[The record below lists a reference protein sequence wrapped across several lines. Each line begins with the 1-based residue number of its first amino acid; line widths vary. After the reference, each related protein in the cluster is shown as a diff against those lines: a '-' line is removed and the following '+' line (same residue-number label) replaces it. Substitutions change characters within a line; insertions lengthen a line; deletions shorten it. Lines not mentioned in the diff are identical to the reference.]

1 MRPAPPVEAEPEAP
15 EPSPAGW
22 KRFLEFVAGEDRVLA
37 SYLQQGGLLEMSEAG
52 VKLGLEGL
60 YRTYL
65 KDRENMAL
73 LEQLLERFF
82 ARRMTVT
89 LVSPTEGEGGSEDP
103 PGPDQESA
111 EDIIDEALRMFGG
124 TVK

>member
-1 MRPAPPVEAEPEAP
+1 
-15 EPSPAGW
+15 
-22 KRFLEFVAGEDRVLA
+22 
-37 SYLQQGGLLEMSEAG
+37 MSEAG

-65 KDRENMAL
+65 KDRENMAV

-103 PGPDQESA
+103 PAPDQESA
-111 EDIIDEALRMFGG
+111 EDIIDEALKMFGG

>member
-1 MRPAPPVEAEPEAP
+1 
-15 EPSPAGW
+15 
-22 KRFLEFVAGEDRVLA
+22 
-37 SYLQQGGLLEMSEAG
+37 
-52 VKLGLEGL
+52 
-60 YRTYL
+60 
-65 KDRENMAL
+65 MAL

-82 ARRMTVT
+82 ARKMTVT